1 MEKNMIA
8 RINQIVEANRKRF
21 SDMSDAIWEYA
32 ELAFEEKKSSKL
44 QMEFLEK
51 EGFEITPCAAGLET
65 AFVAQYG
72 SGKPV
77 IGLVGEFDALSELS
91 QQSGLAEKKPLVE
104 GAPGH
109 GCGHHLLGTG
119 VIEAAC
125 ALKQILD
132 EDRLPGTIRYYG
144 CPAEEGGGGK
154 VYLVQ
159 AGLFSDVDVALSW
172 HPNPYYDIMENHCV
186 TMVNYQFHGITSHAG
201 STPHLGRSALDAA
214 ELMHVG
220 TQFLQEHKPPHATLQ
235 CSFVNAGNPACN
247 IVPDFSEVAYGIR
260 TTSVED
266 MLDLFERVK
275 NIAQGAALMT
285 GTQVSEP
292 IIKSSY
298 CNILRNDTLAD
309 LLRANAEQFGP
320 LAYTRE
326 ELETGAAFQAK
337 CPHPPYPKVFD
348 DARLEYV
355 LCGSGSDFGD
365 ISQVVPGIAF
375 EVPTF
380 VYGSP
385 MHHWLAVAQGKESY
399 AHKGMDLAAK
409 LLAACTI
416 DLLTR
421 EDLVQAVKEE
431 FSTRMAGKE
440 YRSLMDATQPPK

>member
-1 MEKNMIA
+1 MQNNIIN
-8 RINQIVEANRKRF
+8 RINQFVETNRTRF
-21 SDMSDAIWEYA
+21 SNMSDTIWEYA
-32 ELAFEEKKSSKL
+32 ELAFEERQSAKL
-44 QMEFLEK
+44 QREFLEK
-51 EGFEITPCAAGLET
+51 EGFQITAPVADLET
-65 AFVAQYG
+65 AFVAQFG
-72 SGKPV
+72 SGRP
-77 IGLVGEFDALSELS
+77 IIALVGEFDALSELS
-91 QQSGLAEKKPLVE
+91 QESGVAEKKPHIE

-125 ALKQILD
+125 AIKQIME
-132 EDRLPGTIRYYG
+132 EDHLPGTIRYYG

-154 VYLVQ
+154 VYMVQ
-159 AGLFSDVDVALSW
+159 AGLFSDVDIALSW

-186 TMVNYQFHGITSHAG
+186 TMLNYRFHGITSHAG
-201 STPHLGRSALDAA
+201 STPYLGRSALDAA

-220 TQFLQEHKPPHATLQ
+220 TQYLQEHKPPHATIQ

-247 IVPDFSEVAYGIR
+247 IVPDFAEVSYGIR

-266 MLDLFERVK
+266 MLDLFERVH
-275 NIAQGAALMT
+275 NIAKGAALMT
-285 GTQVSEP
+285 GTQVDEP
-292 IIKSSY
+292 IVKSSY

-309 LLRANAEQFGP
+309 LLREKAEKFGP
-320 LAYTRE
+320 LTYTQE
-326 ELETGAAFQAK
+326 EQEKAALFRAQ
-337 CPHPPYPKVFD
+337 CPNQQNNQLFD

-416 DLLTR
+416 DLITNP
-421 EDLVQAVKEE
+421 DLVSSVKAE
-431 FSTRMAGKE
+431 FDTRMAGKT
-440 YRSLMDATQPPK
+440 YHSLMNATYSQE